1 MCRIVLTLTLL
12 SLAFAPAPFP
22 KAERC
27 KKPSA
32 MEGAWTQVGDVWG
45 RLLVSRGKFMLYQN
59 GALRAYD
66 LRFDEK
72 RTPATF
78 DLLHGEEARF
88 VGIYKVE
95 GDTLTVYYGEAEWGR
110 RPAYF
115 EEDGVA
121 VKEVFERVR

>member
-1 MCRIVLTLTLL
+1 MRRLVLLLALL
-12 SLAFAPAPFP
+12 SLAFAPAPFA
-22 KAERC
+22 KAPRG

-32 MEGAWTQVGDVWG
+32 MEGSWTQVGDAGG

-59 GALRAYD
+59 GTLRAYD

-78 DLLHGEEARF
+78 DLLHDEEARL

-95 GDTLTVYYGEAEWGR
+95 GDTLTVYYGEAQWGR